1 MKLNFTFLVMGI
13 LTTQLIMAGTPT
25 IDGTFDG
32 EGVWGPPV
40 GTGDGNSGWSN
51 ANAKKLYVTFDNDFV
66 YFGGEFSAESW
77 QQFIFVVNTKDGG
90 GSSDAWGRT
99 ITYNH
104 ANRPDFLFR
113 GDIAKGNY
121 MEFHIWNGTQ
131 WTNTGTNQ
139 NAGGTNAKGI
149 SGEPAGANNG
159 FIEIRV
165 PRSVIGTPPTCD
177 VQFIIGGNNG
187 GAESGHGCF
196 DAVPNDNNGTSWTAP
211 GNATIVSNYANN
223 VILPASLGGFAGELR
238 GNNVQLQWNTLTE
251 QNLSGFGIERSI
263 DARSWD
269 NVGFVAA
276 KNNASGAIYNQSVIK
291 SGASVQFYRLR
302 VTDKDGSFVH
312 SKLVVIKS
320 QPKANAELIGNPV
333 TSVINVAIHT
343 PTPERIQ
350 AELIDQSGRRVS
362 NTTYQHPGGSSVMQ
376 IGTTTI
382 SSGSYI
388 LRLNGAETHETI
400 RVVKAK

>member
-1 MKLNFTFLVMGI
+1 MKKKSTFLATFMFAGY
-13 LTTQLIMAGTPT
+13 LLFAGTPT

-32 EGVWGPPV
+32 EGIWGAALA
-40 GTGDGNSGWSN
+40 TGDGNPGWSN
-51 ANAKKLYVTFDNDFV
+51 ANAKKLYVTFDNDFL
-66 YFGGEFSAESW
+66 YLGGEFSTESW
-77 QQFIFVVNTKDGG
+77 QQFIFAVNTKDGG
-90 GSSDAWGRT
+90 GSTDGWGRT

-104 ANRPDFLFR
+104 VNRPDFLFR

-121 MEFHIWNGTQ
+121 MEFHIWDGTQ
-131 WTNTGTNQ
+131 WTNLGTNQ

-149 SGEPAGANNG
+149 NGEPAGTNNG

-165 PRSVIGTPPTCD
+165 PRSVIGTPSKVD

-187 GAESGHGCF
+187 GAENGHGCF
-196 DAVPNDNNGTSWTAP
+196 DAVPNDNNGTSWSAP
-211 GNATIVSNYANN
+211 GNATIISNYANN
-223 VILPASLGGFAGELR
+223 VILPANLGTFAGDLR

-263 DARSWD
+263 DARTWD
-269 NVGFVAA
+269 NIGFVAA
-276 KNNASGAIYNQSVIK
+276 QNNASGAKYNHSVIK
-291 SGASVQFYRLR
+291 SGASVQFYRLK

-320 QPKANAELIGNPV
+320 KPQANAELIGNPV
-333 TSVINVAIHT
+333 TSIINVAIHT
-343 PTPERIQ
+343 PSPERIQ

-362 NTTYQHPGGSSVMQ
+362 NTNYQHPGGSSVMQ
-376 IGTTTI
+376 ISTSNM

-388 LRLNGAETHETI
+388 LRLNGTETHETLRLI
-400 RVVKAK
+400 KAK